1 MTVAR
6 LSWRKALPC
15 WAARDS
21 YWAGH
26 GISPRPVGACV
37 LTLPLLSLCGCSEAG
52 APSFDIFGAFF
63 PAWLLCAV
71 IGVFVALGARIL
83 FAARNLT
90 DVLPFQLSVCTSL
103 GTIFALL
110 VWLVWFGR

>member
-21 YWAGH
+21 YWAWH
-26 GISPRPVGACV
+26 GISRRPVGACV
-37 LTLPLLSLCGCSEAG
+37 LTLPLLSLCGCSEEG

-63 PAWLLCAV
+63 PAWLLCALLG
-71 IGVFVALGARIL
+71 ILVALGMRIF
-83 FAARNLT
+83 FAARNLI
-90 DVLPFQLSVCTSL
+90 DFLPFQLPVCTSL
-103 GTIFALL
+103 GAIAALL
-110 VWLVWFGR
+110 TWLIFFGR